1 MVAENTTTDVLDALI
16 NAHPHRI
23 EFYRTRGIV
32 KVFLDQYAA
41 AARDYTHALVEARAA
56 RKGRQHLA
64 REEGRAN
71 GKKKGKSIATS
82 SALVTTQSGIHMEEI
97 EAIPRQPNSFD
108 LGNEKPQQHSS
119 VLPEAPLP
127 IEPQCLF
134 LRGSSYL
141 MHAVWLIESAALK
154 LEEVGRTPPGD
165 GMELRLCNLS
175 HGKYGGIEVS
185 ISLSP
190 LSSQYLVR
198 VADARPSGFA
208 RSETPMVPSDP
219 SSERSL
225 TPTERSSEPTSGRR
239 TYTPSLA
246 SPSGITRGSS
256 LTSIR

>member
-1 MVAENTTTDVLDALI
+1 MVAENTTTDVLDSLI
-16 NAHPHRI
+16 NAHPHRL

-41 AARDYTHALVEARAA
+41 GARDFTHALVEARAA
-56 RKGRQHLA
+56 RKGRQHLS
-64 REEGRAN
+64 REEARAN
-71 GKKKGKSIATS
+71 GKKKGKSSMSNS
-82 SALVTTQSGIHMEEI
+82 STALVTTSGGVHMEEI

-119 VLPEAPLP
+119 VGPEAPLP

-175 HGKYGGIEVS
+175 HGRFGGIEVS
-185 ISLSP
+185 FLLTHP
-190 LSSQYLVR
+190 LSRLKN
-198 VADARPSGFA
+198 ARRPKK
-208 RSETPMVPSDP
+208 
-219 SSERSL
+219 SSR
-225 TPTERSSEPTSGRR
+225 
-239 TYTPSLA
+239 
-246 SPSGITRGSS
+246 
-256 LTSIR
+256 